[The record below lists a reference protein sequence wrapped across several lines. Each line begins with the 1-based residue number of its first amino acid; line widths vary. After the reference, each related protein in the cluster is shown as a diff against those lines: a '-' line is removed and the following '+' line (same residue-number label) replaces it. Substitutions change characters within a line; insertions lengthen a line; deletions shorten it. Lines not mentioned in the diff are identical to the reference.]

1 MRRPLLLS
9 LLLIIGSL
17 IAVEACD
24 SDESEPS
31 GVDAAAPNLDASSS
45 NDAIV
50 ATDSGSGTDTG
61 AAADSSNDDAALD
74 GGADAFASTGALSFD
89 GINDVASV
97 TVPDGGANETAF
109 TIETW
114 FKTTKATGTFFEVEG
129 SGADRFIFLLN
140 GKVCFYVYAP
150 PNTATACSTVATYN
164 DGVWHHA
171 AGTLGAIGGTRVFVD
186 GAPAGASALPVA
198 STFTAD
204 TIFAI
209 GYGHTGFLSAAN
221 NFNGQLDE
229 MRVWSVE
236 RSPAEIAANYKQ
248 TLAPTTAGLQAYWK
262 LDETG
267 SATKA
272 VDSTTHGY
280 DATLSNFTFTTS
292 PWVGPGAF

>member
-9 LLLIIGSL
+9 LLLIAGL
-17 IAVEACD
+17 LFAMQACD
-24 SDESEPS
+24 SDEPS
-31 GVDAAAPNLDASSS
+31 PAGVDAAAPNLDASSTG
-45 NDAIV
+45 DALV
-50 ATDSGSGTDTG
+50 ATDASADTG
-61 AAADSSNDDAALD
+61 TAADSSNDDAALD
-74 GGADAFASTGALSFD
+74 AGADAFSSTGALVFD
-89 GINDVASV
+89 GVNDIASV
-97 TVPDGGANETAF
+97 TVPDGGANEAAF
-109 TIETW
+109 SVETW
-114 FKTTKATGTFFEVEG
+114 FKTSSLTGTFFEVEG
-129 SGADRFIFLLN
+129 SGADRFLFLLN

-150 PNTATACSTVATYN
+150 PNTATACSTTATYN

-171 AGTLGAIGGTRVFVD
+171 AGTLGGVGGTRVFVD

-221 NFNGQLDE
+221 YFHGELDD

-236 RSPAEIAANYKQ
+236 RSPAEIAANYKK
-248 TLAPTTAGLQAYWK
+248 TLAPMTAGLQAYWK

-272 VDSTTHGY
+272 VDSSGNGH
-280 DATLSNFTFTTS
+280 DATLTNFTFTTS